1 MPLKEKIAQYY
12 LTFIIFSFIF
22 SKKLVLIPFIL
33 DIKIKNRFLLDIAQL
48 FFEPIN
54 LILTPFGY
62 LLVSLPGLMVIL
74 AGFFVFLIGLILL
87 IVESFLL
94 SKIIIFVFKKIASE
108 NFFKN
113 TYFIIGKKISG
124 SYNGRY
130 ENSENSKKFEA
141 IKYLLP
147 IIFFV
152 IITVVLYLIVSNLSN
167 KEEINRKKQSDNLY
181 SQADKID
188 DKIDGDEDG
197 LGDKVEFILGLDRY
211 SKDSDG
217 DGFSDY
223 DELKNGYNPFLT
235 SPQDELNNEMQVEV
249 QEVLFSG
256 EKINFSRLE
265 VIRNG
270 MEKQISEKLCQKDS
284 SSYENLSDKDK
295 ARDSIKLKNPC
306 MCSKVVGI
314 KDRNYCFSVLGA
326 AVNDESLCGYIS
338 EEGREEKNG
347 FYFKNMKD
355 ECFRNLMAATLN
367 EKYCYKISKESRVTS
382 CLTTLILK
390 TKRYDLC
397 DSIEN
402 PDERDECYWTVA
414 VFLNNTKLC
423 EKIRP
428 DNKSGNSQES
438 CKSLIKN
445 PF

>member
-1 MPLKEKIAQYY
+1 MQI
-12 LTFIIFSFIF
+12 
-22 SKKLVLIPFIL
+22 
-33 DIKIKNRFLLDIAQL
+33 
-48 FFEPIN
+48 
-54 LILTPFGY
+54 
-62 LLVSLPGLMVIL
+62 
-74 AGFFVFLIGLILL
+74 
-87 IVESFLL
+87 
-94 SKIIIFVFKKIASE
+94 
-108 NFFKN
+108 
-113 TYFIIGKKISG
+113 
-124 SYNGRY
+124 
-130 ENSENSKKFEA
+130 
-141 IKYLLP
+141 
-147 IIFFV
+147 
-152 IITVVLYLIVSNLSN
+152 
-167 KEEINRKKQSDNLY
+167 EI
-181 SQADKID
+181 
-188 DKIDGDEDG
+188 
-197 LGDKVEFILGLDRY
+197 
-211 SKDSDG
+211 
-217 DGFSDY
+217 
-223 DELKNGYNPFLT
+223 
-235 SPQDELNNEMQVEV
+235 

-256 EKINFSRLE
+256 EKINFSKLE

-270 MEKQISEKLCQKDS
+270 MEKQISERLCQNDS
-284 SSYENLSDKDK
+284 SSYEDLSDKDK

-326 AVNDESLCGYIS
+326 AVNDESLCSYIL
-338 EEGREEKNG
+338 EEGREERNG